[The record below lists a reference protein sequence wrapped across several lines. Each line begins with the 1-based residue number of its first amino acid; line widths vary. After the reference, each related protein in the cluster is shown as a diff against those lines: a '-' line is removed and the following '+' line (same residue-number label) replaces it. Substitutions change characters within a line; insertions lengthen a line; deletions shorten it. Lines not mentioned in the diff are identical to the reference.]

1 MLIPPER
8 RDEEREILARIVRGE
23 PIEHF
28 ETVRV
33 AKDGRRIDISLTISP
48 IRNASNEVIGASK
61 IARDISRRKTL
72 EARDRFLADL
82 DDRLRQLSDA
92 EAITVTAARALG
104 EHLHVN
110 RCAYATVEEDE
121 DTFELTGNYTDGV
134 HSIVG
139 RYTFRQFGEEC
150 LRLMRAGEP
159 YVVID
164 ADERSADHGGRTA
177 LVRDDRDPR
186 SDLCADSERGAVRG
200 RHGGPYAESPRVGR

>member
-92 EAITVTAARALG
+92 EAITLTAARALG

-139 RYTFRQFGEEC
+139 RYTFRQFG
-150 LRLMRAGEP
+150 RG
-159 YVVID
+159 VS
-164 ADERSADHGGRTA
+164 SADAGGT
-177 LVRDDRDPR
+177 
-186 SDLCADSERGAVRG
+186 AVRRDRRARTIPG
-200 RHGGPYAESPRVGR
+200 SRRRNGPRTR

>member
-72 EARDRFLADL
+72 EARDRFLARSRRYGCDSSPML
-82 DDRLRQLSDA
+82 KPSPSPQPEHWANTS
-92 EAITVTAARALG
+92 TSTAARTPRSRRTKTLSSSPG
-104 EHLHVN
+104 ITP
-110 RCAYATVEEDE
+110 TVSTASSA
-121 DTFELTGNYTDGV
+121 DT
-134 HSIVG
+134 
-139 RYTFRQFGEEC
+139 
-150 LRLMRAGEP
+150 
-159 YVVID
+159 
-164 ADERSADHGGRTA
+164 RSASSGRS
-177 LVRDDRDPR
+177 VF
-186 SDLCADSERGAVRG
+186 G
-200 RHGGPYAESPRVGR
+200 